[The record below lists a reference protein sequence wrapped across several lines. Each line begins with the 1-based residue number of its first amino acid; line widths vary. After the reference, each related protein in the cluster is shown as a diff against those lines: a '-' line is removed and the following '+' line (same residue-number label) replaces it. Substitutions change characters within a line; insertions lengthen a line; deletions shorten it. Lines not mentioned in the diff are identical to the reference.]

1 MVKLIQ
7 NALSIA
13 KNALS
18 QKGSKSQQERSII
31 AGSFRRALQDYHAI
45 WPKKCLQYGWDW
57 LVFSIASE
65 I

>member
-7 NALSIA
+7 NAFSIA

-31 AGSFRRALQDYHAI
+31 AGSFRRALQDYRAI
-45 WPKKCLQYGWDW
+45 
-57 LVFSIASE
+57 
-65 I
+65 